1 MVRPS
6 IPTYPLAAVIF
17 FAALFVPA
25 DGAAHVPPAAAQGS
39 LTAGEY
45 TDCVP
50 ATRSLVFEG
59 GYGVSLCYETA
70 EGQVGEAQ
78 AGIWAS
84 GQAGLLWFFDRD
96 NAEVLVKVLDG
107 CAHNG
112 GRWVFVAPVTDVAF
126 NLHVSSSGGSRWTHR
141 NRLGATAATRS
152 DTAAFDCAT
161 EDDRSPRATGAI
173 PPQTVMVGG
182 TITVDMLAYFTDPD
196 GDDLTYAA
204 ESSNAAVGA
213 VRVEDSLVSVSAL
226 ASGVAVITATA
237 SDPGGLSARQTFEV
251 RARAEAAPTIL
262 RVDPAVLVEGETA
275 MISGWGFSTSPE
287 ENDVLV
293 DGISAAVLSSSAT
306 RLSITVPRA
315 DCLPPRE
322 VRLRVFNAGGR
333 HAARVGLTPVRGE
346 HLNWQQFE
354 WRHTPAGEGC
364 IHLPGSADGGEFLIG
379 VTSVSE
385 DPSRLTSVTLAGTPG
400 DDLMAGASRGASAR
414 GVGSGDGLQER
425 SSAGLAF
432 PPAPHAPSAANRA
445 WRAVPERVD
454 MRQAVWRAA
463 HQGAMARNQTLLA
476 GLGQAEW
483 SAGSSPTVVARSSLS
498 AGDRAT
504 LNVPGQSGVEVEAV
518 VRLVGEHTVW
528 LDDVANPAETF
539 TDAELMELDAFYASH
554 VKPVHDAYFG
564 RLSDVDGNGRLLVLM
579 TVELNRRGYR
589 GQVNFCD
596 LYRSSQCG
604 ASNEAEIFYSFVPD
618 PDGVAGEVFSKE
630 FVRQWFPSLLTHEVT
645 HLVQAAA
652 SVFGDASLEPWE
664 LEGGAVMAQELVGH
678 RLFGHASGQDL
689 GYAEWNAA
697 EGRGWYDRLWGV
709 FSLFSGGRGAP
720 EECSWLTFKNRDG
733 NDGPCHGSVT
743 YGVSWFVLRFAM
755 DRWGGQY
762 PGGERALL
770 RRLTQSPRRGFASL
784 VDVSPDWSIE
794 RILGEFYATLWL
806 EGAAGRAQPGMTSWD
821 IHDVVSRLDDS
832 WWLRPYSS
840 SAAGPS
846 VSARIRAGSSMFFH
860 WTPDGPLPPTSFRVE
875 PADDGPV
882 FIWAIRVR

>member
-1 MVRPS
+1 MPS
-6 IPTYPLAAVIF
+6 YPLAAVIF

-50 ATRSLVFEG
+50 ATTPLVFEGGYGVSLCYETAEGQVGEAQAGIWASGQAGLLWFFDRDNAEVLVKVLDGCSHNGRRWVFVAPVTDVAFNLQVTSSGGSRWTHRNRLGATAATRGDTAAFDCATEDDRSPRATGAIPSQTVVADGAAYVPPAASQGSLTAGEYTDCVPATTPLGFGG

-182 TITVDMLAYFTDPD
+182 TITVDMLAYFSDPD

-204 ESSNAAVGA
+204 ESSNAAVSA

-237 SDPGGLSARQTFEV
+237 SDPGGLSARQAFEV

-333 HAARVGLTPVRGE
+333 HAVRVGLTPVRGE

-364 IHLPGSADGGEFLIG
+364 IHLPRSADGGEFLIG

-432 PPAPHAPSAANRA
+432 PPAPHAPSAVNRA
-445 WRAVPERVD
+445 WRAVPELAD

-463 HQGAMARNQTLLA
+463 HEGAMARNQTLLA

-504 LNVPGQSGVEVEAV
+504 LNVPGQPGVEVEAV

-596 LYRSSQCG
+596 LYRRSQCG
-604 ASNEAEIFYSFVPD
+604 VSNEAEIFYSFVPD
-618 PDGVAGEVFSKE
+618 PDGVAGEVFPKE

-652 SVFGDASLEPWE
+652 SVFGEASLEPWE

-678 RLFGHASGQDL
+678 RLFGHA
-689 GYAEWNAA
+689 
-697 EGRGWYDRLWGV
+697 
-709 FSLFSGGRGAP
+709 
-720 EECSWLTFKNRDG
+720 
-733 NDGPCHGSVT
+733 
-743 YGVSWFVLRFAM
+743 
-755 DRWGGQY
+755 
-762 PGGERALL
+762 
-770 RRLTQSPRRGFASL
+770 
-784 VDVSPDWSIE
+784 
-794 RILGEFYATLWL
+794 
-806 EGAAGRAQPGMTSWD
+806 
-821 IHDVVSRLDDS
+821 
-832 WWLRPYSS
+832 
-840 SAAGPS
+840 S